1 MFMEKVSKSLLYRI
15 ISFSLILAAVLRLG
29 QKLLLTLSNGINTD
43 ECSEF
48 LVNFSGGF
56 VRRGLL
62 GEILYDITQSTGISP
77 FPLILGISIIC
88 LAFVVTF
95 FLKAFVKRDM
105 NWWIVLSPMFCGFLW
120 YFVRK
125 DFMQYALLIGV
136 LLMLRRWRGN
146 PWNILAVCLLSIF
159 GLLLHEAY
167 LFWAIPL
174 TVLAIY
180 AVSRSIT
187 ASTISAVAFLGCF
200 GVLSLFKGDA
210 SNVTAI
216 MASWNSLGVGL
227 ETCGTSI
234 RALGWETVNTFF
246 FHLRSNFH
254 AEGATGAEGWL
265 GVVIQPIFFMVT
277 YYFISNFSWVFRKK
291 GTDFNEDDRT
301 NLSAVYLLCALTM
314 LPMFTVLS
322 FDYSRLYQYLF
333 VSAYAAVLILPRDV
347 CSTLLPRRCRTAVSR
362 LNTSIW
368 RYLTP
373 TKGIMVILLLLLSA
387 SPCRF
392 NMLYAFGNSVVGT
405 IAKAVITGVDFVARH
420 FLM

>member
-1 MFMEKVSKSLLYRI
+1 MEKTSKSLLYRI
-15 ISFSLILAAVLRLG
+15 ISFSLILAAVLRFG
-29 QKLLLTLSNGINTD
+29 DRLLDTLSNGINTV

-62 GEILYDITQSTGISP
+62 GEILYDISQATGISP
-77 FPLILGISIIC
+77 YPLILGISIIC

-105 NWWIVLSPMFCGFLW
+105 NWWIVLSPMFCGFLL

-125 DFMQYALLIGV
+125 DFMMYALLIVV

-146 PWNILAVCLLSIF
+146 PWNIAAVCALSIF
-159 GLLLHEAY
+159 GLMLHEAY

-180 AVSRSIT
+180 AVSHSLVAAT
-187 ASTISAVAFLGCF
+187 VSALAFLGCF
-200 GVLSLFKGDA
+200 GVLSVFKGDA

-234 RALGWETVNTFF
+234 KALEWESVNTFLY
-246 FHLRSNFH
+246 HLRANFH
-254 AEGATGAEGWL
+254 AMGATGAEGWL
-265 GVVIQPIFFMVT
+265 GVVVRPMFFMVT

-322 FDYSRLYQYLF
+322 CDYSRLYQYLF

-347 CSTLLPRRCRTAVSR
+347 CSALLPRRCREAVSR
-362 LNTSIW
+362 LNASIW

-373 TKGIMVILLLLLSA
+373 TKWIMVILLLLLSA

-392 NMLYAFGNSVVGT
+392 NMLYAFGTSVIGT
-405 IAKAVITGVDFVARH
+405 LAKAGITAVDFVARL
-420 FLM
+420 FMM

>member
-1 MFMEKVSKSLLYRI
+1 MEKASKSLLYRI

-29 QKLLLTLSNGINTD
+29 YKLLFTLSNGINTD

-62 GEILYDITQSTGISP
+62 GEILYDISQATGISP

-105 NWWIVLSPMFCGFLW
+105 NWWIVLSPLFCGFLV

-146 PWNILAVCLLSIF
+146 PWNILAVCALSIF
-159 GLLLHEAY
+159 GLMLHEAY

-180 AVSRSIT
+180 AVSRSIV
-187 ASTISAVAFLGCF
+187 AAAVCALAFLGCF
-200 GVLSLFKGDA
+200 GVLSVFKGDA

-216 MASWNSLGVGL
+216 MASWDSLGIGL
-227 ETCGTSI
+227 ESCGTSI
-234 RALGWETVNTFF
+234 SALGWDSVNTFF
-246 FHLRSNFH
+246 FHLRSNFY
-254 AEGATGAEGWL
+254 AAGATGSEGWL

-277 YYFISNFSWVFRKK
+277 YYFISNFSRVFRKK

-322 FDYSRLYQYLF
+322 CDYGRLYQYLF

-347 CSTLLPRRCRTAVSR
+347 CSAMFPHRCLAAVSR
-362 LNTSIW
+362 LNASIW

-373 TKGIMVILLLLLSA
+373 TKGIMIILLLLLSA
-387 SPCRF
+387 APYGFS
-392 NMLYAFGNSVVGT
+392 MLDAFGNSVVGT
-405 IAKAVITGVDFVARH
+405 IAETGITAVDFVVRH
-420 FLM
+420 FMI

>member
-1 MFMEKVSKSLLYRI
+1 MKKVSKSLLYRI

-62 GEILYDITQSTGISP
+62 GEILYDITQATGISP

-146 PWNILAVCLLSIF
+146 PWNILAVCLLSIL

-187 ASTISAVAFLGCF
+187 ASTVSAVAFLGCF

-246 FHLRSNFH
+246 FHLRANFH

-347 CSTLLPRRCRTAVSR
+347 CSALLPRRCRTAVSR

>member
-1 MFMEKVSKSLLYRI
+1 M
-15 ISFSLILAAVLRLG
+15 LRLG
-29 QKLLLTLSNGINTD
+29 YKLLFTLSNGINTD

-88 LAFVVTF
+88 LAFIVTF

-187 ASTISAVAFLGCF
+187 ASTVSAVAFLGCF

-246 FHLRSNFH
+246 FHLRANFH

-362 LNTSIW
+362 LNASIW
-368 RYLTP
+368 RCLTP

>member
-1 MFMEKVSKSLLYRI
+1 MGKVSKSLLYRI

-187 ASTISAVAFLGCF
+187 ASTVSAVAFLGCF

-246 FHLRSNFH
+246 FHLRANFH

-291 GTDFNEDDRT
+291 STDFNEDDRT

-347 CSTLLPRRCRTAVSR
+347 CSALLPRRCRTAVSR

>member
-1 MFMEKVSKSLLYRI
+1 MEKASKSLLYRI

-29 QKLLLTLSNGINTD
+29 YKLLFTLSNGINTD

-62 GEILYDITQSTGISP
+62 GEVLYDFSQTTGISP

-88 LAFVVTF
+88 VAFVMTF

-105 NWWIVLSPMFCGFLW
+105 NWWIVLSPLFCGFLV

-146 PWNILAVCLLSIF
+146 PWNIAAVCALSIL

-180 AVSRSIT
+180 AVSRSAAAAT
-187 ASTISAVAFLGCF
+187 VSALTFLGCF
-200 GVLSLFKGDA
+200 GVLSVFKGDA
-210 SNVTAI
+210 ANVTTI

-234 RALGWETVNTFF
+234 KALEWESVNTFLY
-246 FHLRSNFH
+246 HLRANFH
-254 AEGATGAEGWL
+254 AMGATGAEGWL

-277 YYFISNFSWVFRKK
+277 YYFISNFSRVFRKK

-322 FDYSRLYQYLF
+322 CDYGRLYQYLF
-333 VSAYAAVLILPRDV
+333 VSAYATVLILPRDV
-347 CSTLLPRRCRTAVSR
+347 CSAMFPRRCRAAVSR
-362 LNTSIW
+362 LNASIW

-373 TKGIMVILLLLLSA
+373 TKGIMIILLLLLSA
-387 SPCRF
+387 APYGFS
-392 NMLYAFGNSVVGT
+392 MLDAFGNSVVGT
-405 IAKAVITGVDFVARH
+405 IAETGITAVDFVARH
-420 FLM
+420 FMM